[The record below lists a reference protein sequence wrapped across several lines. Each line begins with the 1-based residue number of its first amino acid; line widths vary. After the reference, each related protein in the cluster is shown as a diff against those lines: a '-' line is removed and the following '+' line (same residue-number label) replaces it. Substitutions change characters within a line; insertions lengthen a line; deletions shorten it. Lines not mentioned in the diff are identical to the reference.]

1 MTWLKRMSN
10 AMRWKTLAVLTLASI
25 VVGCSSSKE
34 QELEPAPLPDF
45 TEKASLQQEWS
56 RSVGDGQGEF
66 YNKLIPAIE
75 GNRIFASDLHG
86 EVMAIDR
93 LTGDKI
99 WEKDL
104 KHQVSGAI
112 SVNGSLVFV
121 GTLKGKVVALDA
133 NTGEL
138 VWSAKV
144 PSEVLA
150 PPISNGNVVVVQ
162 TQDDRVIGL
171 DADTGKRLWIS
182 DNTPAV
188 LTLRGT
194 SAPLVTDTLAIAAL
208 STGKV
213 IALDVQNGA
222 PVWQQKVT
230 LPKGRSELE
239 RIVDIDGG
247 LLLDSGV
254 IYVVTYQGRLAGLDA
269 ESGQIIWQRDASSYV
284 GLGEGLGSVYVSL
297 ASGVMESVDLNS
309 ASAMWSNEQLLR
321 RQLTAPVVISN
332 YVAVGDF
339 EGYVH
344 LLSQADGQYVGREKV
359 DSDGL
364 RVRPLVVDNWIYVFA
379 NGGDL
384 VAYTIK

>member
-1 MTWLKRMSN
+1 
-10 AMRWKTLAVLTLASI
+10 MRWKILAVLTLAS
-25 VVGCSSSKE
+25 VVMGCSSNKE

-45 TEKASLQQEWS
+45 TEKASLQKEWS

-66 YNKLIPAIE
+66 YNKLVPAIE
-75 GNRIFASDLHG
+75 GNTIYACDLNG

-93 LTGDKI
+93 LSGDKL

-104 KHQVSGAI
+104 HHQVSGAI
-112 SVNGSLVFV
+112 SVSGSMLFI

-133 NTGEL
+133 NTGKL
-138 VWSAKV
+138 IWSAKV

-194 SAPLVTDTLAIAAL
+194 SAPLVTSDLAIAAL

-213 IALDVQNGA
+213 IALNVQNGT

-247 LLLDSGV
+247 MLLDGST
-254 IYVVTYQGRLAGLDA
+254 IYVVTYQGRLAALDVQ
-269 ESGQIIWQRDASSYV
+269 SGEIIWQRDSSSYV
-284 GLGEGLGSVYVSL
+284 GLGEGSGNVYVSMD
-297 ASGVMESVDLNS
+297 SGVVEGVDTNS
-309 ASAMWSNEQLLR
+309 SSALWSNDQLLR
-321 RQLTAPVVISN
+321 RQLTAPAVISN

-344 LLSQADGQYVGREKV
+344 LLSETDGQYVGRQKV

-364 RVRPLVVDNWIYVFA
+364 RVRSLVVDNWIYVFA
-379 NGGDL
+379 NNGDL

>member
-1 MTWLKRMSN
+1 
-10 AMRWKTLAVLTLASI
+10 MRWKILAVLTLAS
-25 VVGCSSSKE
+25 VVMGCSSNKE

-45 TEKASLQQEWS
+45 TEKASLQKEWS

-66 YNKLIPAIE
+66 YNKLVPAIE
-75 GNRIFASDLHG
+75 GNTIYACDLNG

-93 LTGDKI
+93 LSGDKL

-104 KHQVSGAI
+104 HHQVSGAI
-112 SVNGSLVFV
+112 SVSGSMLFI
-121 GTLKGKVVALDA
+121 GALKGKVVALDA
-133 NTGEL
+133 NTGKL
-138 VWSAKV
+138 IWSAKV

-194 SAPLVTDTLAIAAL
+194 SAPLVTSDLAIAAL

-213 IALDVQNGA
+213 IALNVQNGT

-247 LLLDSGV
+247 MLLDGST
-254 IYVVTYQGRLAGLDA
+254 IYVVTYQGRLAALDVQ
-269 ESGQIIWQRDASSYV
+269 SGEIIWQRDSSSYV
-284 GLGEGLGSVYVSL
+284 GLGEGSGNVYVSMD
-297 ASGVMESVDLNS
+297 SGVVEGVDTNS
-309 ASAMWSNEQLLR
+309 SSALWSNDQLLR
-321 RQLTAPVVISN
+321 RQLTAPAVISN

-344 LLSQADGQYVGREKV
+344 LLSETDGQYVGRQKV

-364 RVRPLVVDNWIYVFA
+364 RVRSLVVDNWIYVFA
-379 NGGDL
+379 NNGDL

>member
-1 MTWLKRMSN
+1 
-10 AMRWKTLAVLTLASI
+10 MRWNNFAVLMLASLV
-25 VVGCSSSKE
+25 VVGCSSSNDK
-34 QELEPAPLPDF
+34 QLAPAPLPDF
-45 TEKASLQQEWS
+45 TEKASLQKEWS
-56 RSVGDGQGEF
+56 RSVGDGQGEL
-66 YNKLIPAIE
+66 YNKLVPAID
-75 GNRIFASDLHG
+75 GNHIYATDLNG

-93 LTGDKI
+93 LSGDKL

-104 KHQVSGAI
+104 KQQVSGGI
-112 SVNGSLVFV
+112 SANGSMLFV
-121 GTLKGKVVALDA
+121 GTLKGKVIAMDA
-133 NTGEL
+133 NTGKL
-138 VWSAKV
+138 IWSAKV

-150 PPISNGNVVVVQ
+150 PPISNGLVVVVQ

-171 DADTGKRLWIS
+171 DADTGKRLWIA

-194 SAPLVTDTLAIAAL
+194 SAPLVTNDLAIAAL

-213 IALDVQNGA
+213 IALNVQNGA

-247 LLLDSGV
+247 MLLDAGI
-254 IYVVTYQGRLAGLDA
+254 IYVVTYQGQLAGLDLD
-269 ESGQIIWQRDASSYV
+269 SGKILWQRESSSYV
-284 GLGEGLGSVYVSL
+284 GLGEDFGNLYVSM
-297 ASGVMESVDLNS
+297 AGGVVEGVDKSSSS
-309 ASAMWSNEQLLR
+309 ALWSNEQLLR
-321 RQLTAPVVISN
+321 RQLTTPAVISS

-364 RVRPLVVDNWIYVFA
+364 RVRPLVVDNWVYVFA
-379 NGGDL
+379 NNGDL
-384 VAYTIK
+384 VAYSIK

>member
-1 MTWLKRMSN
+1 
-10 AMRWKTLAVLTLASI
+10 MRWKTLAVLTLASV

-45 TEKASLQQEWS
+45 TETASLQQEWS

-75 GNRIFASDLHG
+75 GNRIFASDLNG

-93 LTGDKI
+93 LSGDKI

-104 KHQVSGAI
+104 GHQVSGAI

-133 NTGEL
+133 NTGEP

-150 PPISNGNVVVVQ
+150 PPVSNGYVVVVQ

-171 DADTGKRLWIS
+171 EADTGKRLWIS

-194 SAPLVTDTLAIAAL
+194 SAPLVTSNLAIAAL
-208 STGKV
+208 SSGKV

-247 LLLDSGV
+247 LLLENG
-254 IYVVTYQGRLAGLDA
+254 ILYVVTYQGRMAALDV
-269 ESGQIIWQRDASSYV
+269 ESGQIIWQRDSSSYV
-284 GLGEGLGSVYVSL
+284 GLGQGFGSVYVSL
-297 ASGVMESVDLNS
+297 ASGVVEGVDKNS
-309 ASAMWSNEQLLR
+309 ASAMWSNDQLLR
-321 RQLTAPVVISN
+321 RQLTAPEVISN

-344 LLSQADGQYVGREKV
+344 LLSQADGQYVGREEV

>member
-1 MTWLKRMSN
+1 
-10 AMRWKTLAVLTLASI
+10 MRWKILAVLTLAS
-25 VVGCSSSKE
+25 VVMGCSSNKE

-45 TEKASLQQEWS
+45 TEKASLQKEWS

-66 YNKLIPAIE
+66 YNKLVPAIE
-75 GNRIFASDLHG
+75 GNTIYACDLNG

-93 LTGDKI
+93 LSGDKL

-104 KHQVSGAI
+104 HHQVSGAI
-112 SVNGSLVFV
+112 SVSGSMLFI

-133 NTGEL
+133 NTGKL
-138 VWSAKV
+138 IWSAKV

-194 SAPLVTDTLAIAAL
+194 SAPLVTSDLAIAAL

-213 IALDVQNGA
+213 IALNVQNGT

-247 LLLDSGV
+247 MLLDGST
-254 IYVVTYQGRLAGLDA
+254 IYVVTYQGRLAALDVQ
-269 ESGQIIWQRDASSYV
+269 SGEIIWQRDSSSYV
-284 GLGEGLGSVYVSL
+284 GLGEGSGNVYVSMD
-297 ASGVMESVDLNS
+297 SGVVEGVDTNS
-309 ASAMWSNEQLLR
+309 SSALWSNDQLLR
-321 RQLTAPVVISN
+321 RQLTAPAVISN

-344 LLSQADGQYVGREKV
+344 LLSETDGQYVGRQKV

-364 RVRPLVVDNWIYVFA
+364 RVRSLVVDNWIYVFA